1 MRYYTKEWYD
11 LMQKQ
16 DYTLCMKKIPDKKY
30 TDKDI
35 KELYNKELKKW
46 VSQAKREYNQPPF
59 EFDMDIEEMLN
70 DGELDLDDIIMV
82 DQAANTCRK
91 PVSIEEVLEQTRE
104 ENRQRL
110 EEFENRPPFDEEEVK
125 REFYDM
131 YKNKQRALYFPKWV
145 LESVDKRLLA
155 LDLLPESTYNR
166 LRAEEKEVKKQFKA
180 IERAADKAARKEA
193 QRVPE
198 RILEAF
204 CFHDAAVLSLKMH
217 KNNMVMELKLGG
229 VAFEDETTY
238 RRVIFYN
245 AEVIENEVKNSIRRE
260 KEILPSED
268 ENEINESTEWSN
280 CWYLYDEIYAL
291 DDERYEEHMMMDV
304 NGLRYVTVRCS
315 DVSVEEMFI
324 Y

>member
-59 EFDMDIEEMLN
+59 EFDLDIEEMLN

-82 DQAANTCRK
+82 DEAANTCRK
-91 PVSIEEVLEQTRE
+91 PTSVEEVLEQTRE

-110 EEFENRPPFDEEEVK
+110 EEFENRLPFDEEETK
-125 REFYDM
+125 KEFYDM
-131 YKNKQRALYFPKWV
+131 YKNKQRAVCFPKWV
-145 LESVDKRLLA
+145 FESVDKRLLA
-155 LDLLPESTYNR
+155 LDLIPESTYNR
-166 LRAEEKEVKKQFKA
+166 LKVEEKETKKQFKA
-180 IERAADKAARKEA
+180 IESAAYKAAKKEA
-193 QRVPE
+193 ARISE

-204 CFHDAAVLSLKMH
+204 CFHDAAVLSLKKH
-217 KNNMVMELKLGG
+217 EKNMVMKLNIGG

-238 RRVIFYN
+238 RKVIFYD
-245 AEVIENEVKNSIRRE
+245 AEIIENEVKNSIRRK

-268 ENEINESTEWSN
+268 ENEINGSEEWSN

-291 DDERYEEHMMMDV
+291 EDGRYEIHMMMEV

-315 DVSVEEMFI
+315 DVRVEEI
-324 Y
+324 ESV